1 MAASAAAARASKP
14 PQQPPPQQQQQQPSS
29 CSSSP
34 EGHVTRG
41 VSGPRSGAPSESAR
55 PLRTRLCLPLIERT
69 APAVE
74 LGARRRCHSA
84 RLSIFSRGAATHQA
98 LRGHTRINHHTHS
111 VESLDSQKLD
121 YTSQGALPAVITSS
135 SYPINHCGKG
145 CPQSAS
151 ISESR
156 RATTRPSAAT
166 WLLHRVVITA

>member
-84 RLSIFSRGAATHQA
+84 RLSIFSRVAATAHQA
-98 LRGHTRINHHTHS
+98 LHVTHHHTHTVLS
-111 VESLDSQKLD
+111 HSTHK
-121 YTSQGALPAVITSS
+121 SS
-135 SYPINHCGKG
+135 
-145 CPQSAS
+145 
-151 ISESR
+151 
-156 RATTRPSAAT
+156 TTRPRVRY
-166 WLLHRVVITA
+166 LLSSHHHHIQSITAAKVVHSQPPSPNRAAPRLGRAQQPGCSTASL